1 MKLSKIN
8 EMTGGW
14 FVGNF
19 EPSILKTSQFE
30 ACVKQYSQ
38 GDREPSHF
46 QKSAVEVTVI
56 ISGQA
61 RMGDVVL
68 NPGDIIL
75 LEPYEI
81 ADFEALTEVTL
92 VALKTPSIPEDK
104 VLAND

>member
-30 ACVKQYSQ
+30 ACVKHYSQ

-46 QKSAVEVTVI
+46 QKTAVEITVM

-61 RMGDVVL
+61 RMGDVFL

-75 LEPYEI
+75 LEAYEI
-81 ADFEALTEVTL
+81 ADFEALTDVTL

>member
-8 EMTGGW
+8 QMTGGW
-14 FVGNF
+14 FVGDF

-30 ACVKQYSQ
+30 ACVKYYSQ

-46 QKSAVEVTVI
+46 QKTAVEITVMI
-56 ISGQA
+56 NGQA
-61 RMGDVVL
+61 RMGQVVL